1 MAHTHE
7 ERPPSKFGVIN
18 DGAIKKRQRK
28 KYTLPVIG
36 HFADRSVEFKNII
49 EAEQVTGINYTL
61 IFEACIGKIYKAK
74 NVHWEYKKG
83 NHYIKYKAYYINAQE
98 SYTRRTG
105 FNG

>member
-1 MAHTHE
+1 MAHKKE
-7 ERPPSKFGVIN
+7 EEVRKYAIMN
-18 DGAIKKRQRK
+18 DGARKKRTRK

-36 HFADRSVEFKNII
+36 HFADRSVEFKNIL
-49 EAEQVTGINYTL
+49 EAEQVTGVNYTL

-74 NVHWEYKKG
+74 NIHWEYKKG
-83 NHYIKYKAYYINAQE
+83 NHYIKYKAYYINAQQ